1 MPHSPLI
8 VVHTS
13 CCEQAALVLKPLA
26 SLASVV
32 RDDAFWWLA
41 HNQTSIPCRPSV
53 HASAEASHRHNL
65 GARAGTLQRSSG
77 TRNFVPSESPLRLG
91 HQNDGSPGPHSPT
104 RTGLRVS
111 NKPSIFRHSLPDEH
125 AREFPRIFDL
135 RNQPRCSGTAVHAGS
150 PSPVPA
156 PYRQFDTAPRSPP
169 VEGRKQS
176 GHHTPSHCVTRP

>member
-26 SLASVV
+26 SLASGV

-91 HQNDGSPGPHSPT
+91 HQNDGSPAPQLSAEMQRARKSRAVCSSVPAVAMVLT
-104 RTGLRVS
+104 QDADQDKSLDRVD
-111 NKPSIFRHSLPDEH
+111 P
-125 AREFPRIFDL
+125 DL
-135 RNQPRCSGTAVHAGS
+135 RLQSQAPARGL
-150 PSPVPA
+150 PSRFHRELVSSA
-156 PYRQFDTAPRSPP
+156 LAARAAR
-169 VEGRKQS
+169 
-176 GHHTPSHCVTRP
+176 